1 MSDEALLAA
10 LRADETDTALREVYK
25 LYREPCLRFLL
36 GRIIHQDHPNRVEVA
51 RELYTEALIILVQ
64 NVRTGRLTEL
74 SARMDTYLNAV
85 ARNLY
90 RKMLRQNRVVYREPN
105 ALPEPLTLPSY
116 GDDEEEII
124 RQELHRRIRQLGNR
138 CRQLLVHFY
147 FLDLDWKTIA
157 EMLDYKNAASA
168 KTNKSKCMVRL
179 RALYGIDASNQP

>member
-10 LRADETDTALREVYK
+10 LRADETNTALREVYL

-36 GRIIHQDHPNRVEVA
+36 GRIIHKDHPNRAEVA

-64 NVRTGRLTEL
+64 NVRTGRLTTL

-90 RKMLRQNRVVYREPN
+90 RKMLRQNREVYREPN
-105 ALPEPLTLPSY
+105 ALPEPLTIPSF
-116 GDDEEEII
+116 GDDEEEAV
-124 RQELHRRIRQLGNR
+124 RRELHRRMRQLGDR
-138 CRQLLVHFY
+138 CRLLLVHFY

-157 EMLDYKNAASA
+157 EILGYKNAASA

-179 RALYGIDASNQP
+179 RALYGLDPANQQ